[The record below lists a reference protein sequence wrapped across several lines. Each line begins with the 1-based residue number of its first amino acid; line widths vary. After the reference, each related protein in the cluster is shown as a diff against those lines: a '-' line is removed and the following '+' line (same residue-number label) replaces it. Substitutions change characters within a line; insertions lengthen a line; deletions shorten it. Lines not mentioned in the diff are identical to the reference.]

1 MGIVKR
7 FSTFF
12 VLLACVV
19 AFGFSAVSC
28 APSASKTGE
37 EAANPSALNVVATTT
52 MITDLVGEI
61 GKDKVAVT
69 GLMPTGI
76 DPHSYNATAGD
87 VAKMQ
92 GADVVVYNGL
102 HLEGK
107 MGEVFEDI
115 KNIGITSIC
124 IEDAIPSDKLMLSE
138 DGSGTPDPHIW
149 FDVNLW
155 RLAADHVANE
165 LGVKDPDNASFYT
178 QNAEAYIE
186 QLKQA
191 NAYVSY
197 RAGELGESQRVLVT
211 AHDAFNY
218 FGAAYGFTVKG
229 LMGIS
234 TESQAGAADVS
245 ELASFIADSKIKAI
259 FVESSVSPKNI
270 EALQEATRAL
280 GHEVAIGGEL
290 CSDSLGTAED
300 GADSYIGM
308 VEYNIDTI
316 VDALK

>member
-7 FSTFF
+7 FSLFF
-12 VLLACVV
+12 VLLASVV
-19 AFGFSAVSC
+19 VISVSTVSC
-28 APSASKTGE
+28 APSTGNTGE
-37 EAANPSALNVVATTT
+37 NSQNSGVLNVVATTT

-61 GKDKVAVT
+61 GKDKVEVT

-87 VAKMQ
+87 VSKMQ
-92 GADVVVYNGL
+92 SADVVVYNGL

-115 KNIGITSIC
+115 KNIGVTSIC
-124 IEDAIPSDKLMLSE
+124 IEDVIPADKLMLSE
-138 DGSGTPDPHIW
+138 DGSGTPDPHVW

-155 RLAADHVANE
+155 QLAASHVANE
-165 LGVKDPDNASFYT
+165 LGLKDPDNASFYT
-178 QNAEAYIE
+178 QNAQSYIQ
-186 QLKQA
+186 QLMQA
-191 NAYVSY
+191 NTYVSD
-197 RAGELGESQRVLVT
+197 RAAELADSQRVLVT

-245 ELASFIADSKIKAI
+245 QLASFIAESKIKAI

-316 VDALK
+316 VNALK